1 MFIDICYNN
10 NWSSNTFINRLFQC
24 ILIILFTLI
33 NLKFQNR
40 NYFVPKVFAYY
51 KHYINDI
58 HNLKKYKRTLIKEY
72 FPYVS
77 ICLPVYNMENYI
89 EKAILSILNQSF
101 QNFEIIIVND
111 YSNDTTKDIIK
122 RLQLKDNR
130 IKIINHQKN
139 LGVYTSRV
147 DGILASRGKFIILMD
162 PDDIF
167 LNPKLL
173 EELYAYNLKYN
184 LDIIEFTVIC
194 YIEKNNNYKIIKNY
208 YHNHNFIKKI
218 IYQPELSDIH
228 FYYPGTYNYSRV
240 QCRVIWNKI
249 IRRKVL
255 LNAIFYIGIDYYKKY
270 FITAE
275 DILINL
281 ICLHF
286 SQNYSNIN
294 LPGYLY
300 NIRQISMTHGM
311 SNIKKR
317 KLFYY
322 NHLLYLKKL
331 YIYIKDFNKNR
342 NFLYY
347 EIIEINKLLIKL
359 SKFSKLYENEIR
371 KFYIEITKDKYVP
384 ERLKEDLKKFYNFL

>member
-208 YHNHNFIKKI
+208 W
-218 IYQPELSDIH
+218 
-228 FYYPGTYNYSRV
+228 
-240 QCRVIWNKI
+240 VIWNKI